1 MSDNPIKVGG
11 NKNGN
16 GESQIKNGSNANKN
30 IKAQKTESNYSPL
43 NTIER
48 KIIIKSKFKGHKSIK
63 SGECQLLRL

>member
-30 IKAQKTESNYSPL
+30 IKAQKTESNYDP
-43 NTIER
+43 
-48 KIIIKSKFKGHKSIK
+48 
-63 SGECQLLRL
+63 